1 VEAESSYVSEVRFPG
16 TGTATSADAVPAP
29 GREVTA
35 LYKAHVVSLTRLAYV
50 MLGDRPAAE
59 DVVQEAFLGLYRR
72 WNHLRDTASAPGY
85 LRASVLNGCRVALRS
100 RTRHKDSIAGG
111 ELPWESAE
119 ATALVGISWAA
130 NSPTIAFYWMNRA
143 GTIGVRLL
151 DTAASGDN
159 LIADSR
165 LAVIEATKASQS
177 GPGQSGP
184 PDYVSQCVTD
194 SIMSLD
200 GSSIIC
206 GYATDALGSAPNSS
220 RTTTGFIR
228 YSAKTGKA
236 AQVYGVSTFNGQAD
250 GDISVW
256 WTSATGKTLIGGVLT
271 PSGIRVGVISGQTF
285 TPLPGAGGLGA
296 VAW

>member
-100 RTRHKDSIAGG
+100 RTRHKDSIVGG

-119 ATALVGISWAA
+119 ATALVGEEHRRLLLAIRTLPPRQREALVLRYYLDLSEEETAR
-130 NSPTIAFYWMNRA
+130 SM
-143 GTIGVRLL
+143 GVRRG
-151 DTAASGDN
+151 TVKSAT
-159 LIADSR
+159 SR
-165 LAVIEATKASQS
+165 ALA
-177 GPGQSGP
+177 
-184 PDYVSQCVTD
+184 
-194 SIMSLD
+194 
-200 GSSIIC
+200 
-206 GYATDALGSAPNSS
+206 ALGQ
-220 RTTTGFIR
+220 RMQE
-228 YSAKTGKA
+228 YS
-236 AQVYGVSTFNGQAD
+236 
-250 GDISVW
+250 
-256 WTSATGKTLIGGVLT
+256 
-271 PSGIRVGVISGQTF
+271 
-285 TPLPGAGGLGA
+285 
-296 VAW
+296 